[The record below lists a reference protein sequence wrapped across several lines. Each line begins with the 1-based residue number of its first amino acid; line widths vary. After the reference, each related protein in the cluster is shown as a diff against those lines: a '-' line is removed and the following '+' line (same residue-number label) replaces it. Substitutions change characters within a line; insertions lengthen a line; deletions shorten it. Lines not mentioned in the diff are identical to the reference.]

1 MLTISNVA
9 GHEALSGDWTIVMSQ
24 SNGGNPE
31 IIQDHPYYKQNDG
44 DLHMW
49 WMWHPEQGESFG
61 HWVVNDTPGSHGS
74 DVIKSKYQTFACPQ
88 DNPTWFLPDGQTE
101 VPMGWNGEFVVEPIS
116 CMCDKMTWSGEG
128 IASGEWEKTDQWND
142 EWPVY
147 KNEEQD
153 LFMWWMWHGKQGH
166 WVINATPGTH
176 GNDQAKTVGFFDH
189 KCATEFVPWSVGN
202 NGEDFT
208 IQCMPQPCHNTP
220 TYELKAKRSSI
231 QRYGVG
237 SFGVKVNT
245 PKVPETTAYTGL
257 LAWGKGD
264 CGQDFLERV
273 NSGDVGLWI
282 VDQQMA
288 YEIKYKYF
296 ADRDSKHSNVVIQY
310 QSDACAE
317 VDAAGNAVKC
327 LGNTKKDQME
337 LFITGTDTV
346 NWGSK
351 DAATCISSLR
361 NGFIGTKDSLTM
373 STTDMT
379 QCIAWTNNY
388 WN

>member
-1 MLTISNVA
+1 M
-9 GHEALSGDWTIVMSQ
+9 GSQ

-49 WMWHPEQGESFG
+49 WMWHPNQGENFG

-74 DVIKSKYQTFACPQ
+74 DVIKSKYQTFDCPR

-116 CMCDKMTWSGEG
+116 CMCDKMTWSGDG
-128 IASGEWEKTDQWND
+128 VANGEWEKTDQWND

-202 NGEDFT
+202 NGQDFT
-208 IQCMPQPCHNTP
+208 
-220 TYELKAKRSSI
+220 
-231 QRYGVG
+231 
-237 SFGVKVNT
+237 
-245 PKVPETTAYTGL
+245 
-257 LAWGKGD
+257 
-264 CGQDFLERV
+264 ERV

-282 VDQQMA
+282 VDQQSA

-310 QSDACAE
+310 QSNLCAE
-317 VDAAGNAVKC
+317 VDADGNEVKC

-361 NGFIGTKDSLTM
+361 NGFIGTKDSLTI